1 MSDEK
6 QNESSKNILKG
17 KKEQIHRSI
26 FFKRRVNFFWSGL
39 KKKRDRKSR
48 CFFRL
53 THKKSLCVCLFA
65 QENKKQR
72 KKISKAIE
80 KKEEKTTV
88 CRLFTHRGLLRN
100 RLPRPRIT
108 TTARQRERERQRDRE
123 IFVVVVAKKKKKT
136 TTGFERERSDA
147 RETKRT
153 VSVWGNSI

>member
-1 MSDEK
+1 MCLRK
-6 QNESSKNILKG
+6 NKNESSKNILKG

-80 KKEEKTTV
+80 KKEEKNNCLSSFHTRRTAA
-88 CRLFTHRGLLRN
+88 RQ
-100 RLPRPRIT
+100 IT
-108 TTARQRERERQRDRE
+108 TTTYHYHRETERERQRDRE
-123 IFVVVVAKKKKKT
+123 FSLLSSRRRRRRRQQDLR
-136 TTGFERERSDA
+136 EREA
-147 RETKRT
+147 MRERRRKEQ
-153 VSVWGNSI
+153 

>member
-1 MSDEK
+1 MCLRK
-6 QNESSKNILKG
+6 NKNESSKNILKG
-17 KKEQIHRSI
+17 KRSKCI
-26 FFKRRVNFFWSGL
+26 DFFSSRRVNFFWSGL

-80 KKEEKTTV
+80 KKEEKNNCLSSFHT
-88 CRLFTHRGLLRN
+88 RGLLRN

-108 TTARQRERERQRDRE
+108 TTARQRERDGETESFRCCRRE
-123 IFVVVVAKKKKKT
+123 
-136 TTGFERERSDA
+136 EEEEDN
-147 RETKRT
+147 KR
-153 VSVWGNSI
+153 I